1 MVAKVIQNQIDRI
14 EYREKSIFWIFFS
27 VFIFL
32 LVSYGF
38 MVNKTIVNAVSK
50 QQTEKNIIVLNSEV
64 NSIESK
70 YLDLKNDITIDLALS
85 KGFTINDN
93 VKYVINSLS
102 EQKVSLSINEN

>member
-1 MVAKVIQNQIDRI
+1 MVARIIQNQIDRI

-50 QQTEKNIIVLNSEV
+50 QKTEKDIIVLNSEV

-70 YLDLKNDITIDLALS
+70 YLDLKNNITIDLALS
-85 KGFTINDN
+85 KGFIVNEN
-93 VKYVINSLS
+93 IKYVVNSVS
-102 EQKVSLSINEN
+102 DQKVSLSINEN

>member
-1 MVAKVIQNQIDRI
+1 MVARIIQNQIDRI

-32 LVSYGF
+32 LVFYGF

-50 QQTEKNIIVLNSEV
+50 QKTEKDIIVLNSEV

-70 YLDLKNDITIDLALS
+70 YLDLKNNITIDLALS
-85 KGFTINDN
+85 KGFIVNEN
-93 VKYVINSLS
+93 IKYVVNSVS
-102 EQKVSLSINEN
+102 DQKVSLSINEN

>member
-1 MVAKVIQNQIDRI
+1 MVARIIQNQIDRI

-38 MVNKTIVNAVSK
+38 MVNKTIINAVSTQK
-50 QQTEKNIIVLNSEV
+50 IEKDIIVLNSEV

-70 YLDLKNDITIDLALS
+70 YLDLKNNVTIDLALS
-85 KGFTINDN
+85 KGFTVNENI
-93 VKYVINSLS
+93 KYVVNSVS
-102 EQKVSLSINEN
+102 DQKVSLSINEN

>member
-1 MVAKVIQNQIDRI
+1 MVAKIIQNQIEKI

-32 LVSYGF
+32 LLSYGF
-38 MVNKTIVNAVSK
+38 MVNNTIINAVSK
-50 QQTEKNIIVLNSEV
+50 QKTEKDIIVLNSKV

-85 KGFTINDN
+85 KGFAVNNNI
-93 VKYVINSLS
+93 KYVVSSISD
-102 EQKVSLSINEN
+102 QKVSLFVNEN

>member
-1 MVAKVIQNQIDRI
+1 MVARIIQNQIEKI

-38 MVNKTIVNAVSK
+38 MVNNTIVNAVAK
-50 QQTEKNIIVLNSEV
+50 QKTEKDIVVLNSEV

-70 YLDLKNDITIDLALS
+70 YLVLKNNITVDLALS
-85 KGFTINDN
+85 KGFAVNDN
-93 VKYVINSLS
+93 VKYVINSVS
-102 EQKVSLSINEN
+102 ESKVSLSINEN